1 MRYNLTS
8 LLFEENVED
17 ELHVFDFDDT
27 LGVTDSPTF
36 IAAVEF
42 TGGDPEDPSS
52 YIPITNLADR
62 VTASTGDLGAPSD
75 IGFTSGGITGNK
87 VSGESP
93 IIDGAE
99 VIMVD
104 TAQYRDWDNKY
115 IRPAG
120 HAKIVVGGDIE
131 GKIKKAARAMA
142 KDGRT
147 GEIHVRDFSPSS
159 TLGAVKPISTTL
171 QRLKDVESQGGNTA
185 VVTARKGETDLDA
198 FGGAKIPAQNSKD
211 IENFV
216 RDQTGAVPD
225 DVFGAADISNA
236 GPENKR
242 KLVKWLIA
250 KNNPEEVHFYDDDP
264 GNVAAV
270 AQLCNDEDVEGLE
283 LNLYGGEFD
292 HEGITSPTTCG
303 PVENRWLKLAG
314 LLKG

>member
-1 MRYNLTS
+1 MRYSLVS
-8 LLFEENVED
+8 LLFEEGGEE

-42 TGGDPEDPSS
+42 IGGDTEDLSNYVPV
-52 YIPITNLADR
+52 TNLADR
-62 VTASTGDLGAPSD
+62 VAASTGGLGVPSD
-75 IGFTSGGITGNK
+75 IGFTSSGISGNQ
-87 VSGESP
+87 VSGENP

-99 VIMVD
+99 VIVVD
-104 TAQYRDWDNKY
+104 TAQYSDWDNNY
-115 IRPAG
+115 IHPAG

-147 GEIHVRDFSPSS
+147 GEIHIRDFSPSS
-159 TLGAVKPISTTL
+159 TLGTVKPISPTL

-211 IENFV
+211 IENFIQ
-216 RDQTGAVPD
+216 DQVGVTPD

-242 KLVKWLIA
+242 KLVKWLVA
-250 KNNPEEVHFYDDDP
+250 KNDPDEVHFYDDDP

-270 AQLCNDEDVEGLE
+270 AQLCNDEELE
-283 LNLYGGEFD
+283 DLEINLYGGKFD

-303 PVENRWLKLAG
+303 PRENRWLEIAG